1 MTEEK
6 FVLFTTGGG
15 SADPLNWS
23 NDEAALYPVSQFKGM
38 RPASSRTI
46 DMFFETSFG
55 KEVVTLGIKN
65 MTHVQVM
72 KSITQAINST
82 QSVVTVADVDNAIYC
97 SPYIQTVVVASQ
109 ETFLQ
114 KITGNTKTKL
124 NIARS
129 NYSSCLVS
137 NVDGTSDVA
146 MTLYLASQVGS
157 DITDT
162 TINAHE
168 AESVSTSSVTL
179 NVDNTVPTNDLVL
192 NERIYKSDGT
202 FFGVATS
209 WTDASPDTI
218 VFSGGIENAIANND
232 DLYTGTR
239 YTIFDQINIPAKST
253 LKLEQDEISFDNSKY
268 DLYCKSGDS
277 DGQLVFSFMY

>member
-1 MTEEK
+1 MDK
-6 FVLFTTGGG
+6 FLLFTTGGG
-15 SADPLNWS
+15 SADPLNWT

-65 MTHVQVM
+65 MTNTAVM

-82 QSVVTVADVDNAIYC
+82 QSVVTVADVDNSIFC
-97 SPYIQTVVVASQ
+97 SPHIQTVLVASQ

-114 KITGNTKTKL
+114 KITANTKTKL

-129 NYSSCLVS
+129 NYSSCLIA
-137 NVDGTSDVA
+137 NVDGTADVS

-162 TINAHE
+162 LSEVNGTFAKGL
-168 AESVSTSSVTL
+168 TSAVAFS
-179 NVDNTVPTNDLVL
+179 NTGTAATSDMFL
-192 NERIYKSDGT
+192 NERVYKSNGT
-202 FFGVATS
+202 FVGICTAFSSAASITFGGGLEVAL
-209 WTDASPDTI
+209 
-218 VFSGGIENAIANND
+218 ANDD

-239 YTIFDQINIPAKST
+239 YLFLNNVKIPNGVSLKLTPDEFNFDSNNYDMYIDTDSSTGGINIIT
-253 LKLEQDEISFDNSKY
+253 RY
-268 DLYCKSGDS
+268 
-277 DGQLVFSFMY
+277 

>member
-1 MTEEK
+1 MEK
-6 FVLFTTGGG
+6 FLLFTTGGG

-55 KEVVTLGIKN
+55 KEVVTLGLKN
-65 MTHVQVM
+65 MTHTSVM
-72 KSITQAINST
+72 KSITQAINSN
-82 QSVVTVADVDNAIYC
+82 QSVVTVADVDNAVYC
-97 SPYIQTVVVASQ
+97 SPHIQTVIVASQ

-129 NYSSCLVS
+129 NYSSCLIA
-137 NVDGTSDVA
+137 NIDGAADVA
-146 MTLYLASQVGS
+146 MTLYLTSQVGS

-162 TINAHE
+162 TINARE

-179 NVDNTVPTNDLVL
+179 DVDNTVPTNDLVL

-218 VFSGGIENAIANND
+218 VFSGGIENAIANDD

-239 YTIFDQINIPAKST
+239 YILFDQITIPAKST

-277 DGQLVFSFMY
+277 DGQLVFTFIY

>member
-1 MTEEK
+1 MEK
-6 FVLFTTGGG
+6 FLLFTTGGG
-15 SADPLNWS
+15 SADPLNWT

-65 MTHVQVM
+65 MSHTAVM
-72 KSITQAINST
+72 KSITQAVNSI
-82 QSVVTVADVDNAIYC
+82 QAVVTVADVDNAVYC
-97 SPYIQTVVVASQ
+97 SPHIQTVVIASQ

-114 KITGNTKTKL
+114 KITGNAKTKL

-129 NYSSCLVS
+129 NYSSCLIA
-137 NVDGTSDVA
+137 NIDGTDDVD

-218 VFSGGIENAIANND
+218 VFSGGIENAIANDD

-239 YTIFDQINIPAKST
+239 YILFDQITIPAKST
-253 LKLEQDEISFDNSKY
+253 LKLEQDEISFDNAKY

-277 DGQLVFSFMY
+277 GGQLVFTFIY